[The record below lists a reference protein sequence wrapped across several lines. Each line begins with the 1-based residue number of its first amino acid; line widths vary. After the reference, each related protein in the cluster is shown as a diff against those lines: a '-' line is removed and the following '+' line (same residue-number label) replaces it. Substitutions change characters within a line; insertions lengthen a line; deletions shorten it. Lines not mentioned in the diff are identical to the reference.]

1 MRNNKDNRP
10 YLEDILQAISAI
22 ETYMQ
27 DAPEKEEF
35 IQSSGLYQDAVLRNI
50 IVIGEAAK
58 KVSDELKSEFPNI
71 PWKQIAGMR
80 DKVTHDYAEIDWE
93 EVWKVAKEDVQTL
106 RDYIETVLLAINQRE
121 G

>member
-1 MRNNKDNRP
+1 MRKDKDNRP
-10 YLEDILQAISAI
+10 YLEDILQGINAI

-58 KVSDELKSEFPNI
+58 KVSDELKSKFPDV
-71 PWKQIAGMR
+71 PWRQIAGMR

-93 EVWKVAKEDVQTL
+93 EVWKVATEDISVL
-106 RDYIETVLLAINQRE
+106 KDYIESVFSTLK
-121 G
+121 

>member
-1 MRNNKDNRP
+1 MRKDKDNRP
-10 YLEDILQAISAI
+10 YLEDILQAINAI

-58 KVSDELKSEFPNI
+58 KVSDELKSAFPDV

-93 EVWKVAKEDVQTL
+93 EVWKVATEDINVL
-106 RDYIETVLLAINQRE
+106 KDYIESVSSTLK
-121 G
+121 